1 MKILLITHE
10 EWNDYV
16 YGNGVLTN
24 WFTGFDAEF
33 AQIYLSPGLP
43 NNTICKKYFHVSD
56 AQMLNSILGRGKA
69 GMEVSIPETQE
80 ELELTKQDAQRVG
93 IYGFFKKVSLSMYGV
108 TMLLRDALWKMG
120 RIDYDALK
128 KFVEDFNPDVVFCPS
143 MITPRMM
150 MVEKMVSKMTKAPFV
165 GFTAD
170 DEASFHQYRLSPL
183 YWIRRLYIHNSFA
196 RHIKE
201 FYKHY
206 WTFSDEQAKEYTRE
220 YGVPAST
227 LYKCGDFPC
236 TLGEKEIGNPIKLV
250 YAGRLY
256 CNRWKTLGE
265 IGKALR
271 EINRNG
277 TRMVM
282 DVYTVEQPT
291 AEQKAALCPEN
302 SVYLHSK
309 VTPSEL
315 KKIYEQADIALHVE
329 SFDKKYRLETRVSFS
344 TKIIDLMASTCAI
357 LAICWNR
364 HAGYQYLKAKDAAF
378 CIDNYHDILP
388 LLQRIAD
395 NPGLIRE
402 YTRKAY
408 NCGVENHR
416 RELIQSQIKE
426 KFKEIARC

>member
-24 WFTGFDAEF
+24 WFKGFDAEF

-43 NNTICKKYFHVSD
+43 NNTICKRYFHISD
-56 AQMLNSILGRGKA
+56 AQMLNSIMGRGKA
-69 GMEVSIPETQE
+69 GREVSMPATQE
-80 ELELTKQDAQRVG
+80 ELELTKHDAQRVG
-93 IYGFFKKVSLSMYGV
+93 IYGLFKKVSLSMYGA

-120 RIDYDALK
+120 RIDTNALK

-170 DEASFHQYRLSPL
+170 DEASLQQYRLSPL
-183 YWIRRLYIHNSFA
+183 YWLRRLNIHYAFA
-196 RHIKE
+196 RHVKG

-206 WTFSDEQAKEYTRE
+206 WTFSDEQAKEYSRK

-236 TLGEKEIGNPIKLV
+236 TLVEKKIGDPIKLV

-256 CNRWKTLGE
+256 CNRWRTLGE

-277 TRMVM
+277 TRMIL

-402 YTRKAY
+402 YARKAY

-426 KFKEIARC
+426 KFEEITRC